1 MRRRPCNY
9 ENMAKRS
16 KKSIVAEES
25 EPESGG
31 IAAAIAQ
38 DIELTAEQIKNA
50 AQRAV
55 VAVEK
60 IAGIKRARKSSKPG
74 KSSKPRKV
82 VAKKPA
88 AKKVKAQ
95 KSRTKESPA
104 QGGARESGRG
114 QGGQTQDAEV
124 KSKKIK

>member
-1 MRRRPCNY
+1 LRRRPCNY

-88 AKKVKAQ
+88 AKKVAPKKVQRKVARAKAVAV
-95 KSRTKESPA
+95 KAVKRKTP
-104 QGGARESGRG
+104 
-114 QGGQTQDAEV
+114 
-124 KSKKIK
+124 KSKTKK

>member
-1 MRRRPCNY
+1 LRRRPCNY

-88 AKKVKAQ
+88 AKKVAPKKVQRKVARAKAVAVKAVKRKTP
-95 KSRTKESPA
+95 KSTTK
-104 QGGARESGRG
+104 
-114 QGGQTQDAEV
+114 
-124 KSKKIK
+124 K

>member
-1 MRRRPCNY
+1 LRRRPCNY

-74 KSSKPRKV
+74 KA

-88 AKKVKAQ
+88 AKKVAPKKVQRKVTRAKAVAVKAVKRKTP
-95 KSRTKESPA
+95 KSTTK
-104 QGGARESGRG
+104 
-114 QGGQTQDAEV
+114 
-124 KSKKIK
+124 K